1 MQNEMYETT
10 LNRSSKAALM
20 PPRGAA
26 ATPEPRFVRETSGH
40 RRVASSVQL
49 DKNIPREL
57 AAPQEMQSASH
68 RSHEWPGQMPPQKPR
83 HERPQKNFSTFLKP
97 SGAVAEGVR
106 GTFATFTSHEKINP
120 HVLEGTRPGRPQ
132 EGSEP
137 RA

>member
-20 PPRGAA
+20 PSRGAA

-106 GTFATFTSHEKINP
+106 GTFATFTSHEKIN
-120 HVLEGTRPGRPQ
+120 VI
-132 EGSEP
+132 
-137 RA
+137 